1 MTDIDLGSGWRD
13 RLAMER
19 RDVLKV
25 LGGALLAGTVPLS
38 RAVAADG
45 EIVLQNWGGAAEKAV
60 MAAFS
65 DPTKTVTGRTLV
77 VDGSGSM
84 VGKVKAMVEAKHVTV
99 DIMDLPL
106 GDGAQIGQQGLLED
120 IDYSIVDKSKVPP
133 GMTTQWGVASY
144 FFSYIFA
151 VNEKR
156 AKDKIPKTWADFW
169 NVKDFPGK
177 RGLPGYSQGVYE
189 AALLADGVAPDKLY
203 PLDLD
208 RAEREDQGDQAR
220 TRCSGNPARR
230 ARICCGRARSW
241 PASCGGNR
249 AMPSCVRNMK
259 TITWGWDDA
268 DPRRRRPGACPRA
281 IRPAVKAAMEFINLA
296 LDPAGQAKVFEIV
309 GMSPTN
315 FAANALIPAE
325 EQPFNAAAHTEHQ
338 VKLSDDWW
346 AKHADE
352 AESRYVQ
359 AISS

>member
-1 MTDIDLGSGWRD
+1 MTDLNEATGWRD

-25 LGGALLAGTVPLS
+25 LGGAMLAGTLPAA
-38 RAVAADG
+38 RAFAADG

-60 MAAFS
+60 MAAFA

-120 IDYSIVDKSKVPP
+120 IDYTIVDKNKVPP

-169 NVKDFPGK
+169 NTKDFPGK
-177 RGLPGYSQGVYE
+177 RGLPGYSQGSWE
-189 AALLADGVAPDKLY
+189 AALMADGVPPDQLY

-208 RAEREDQGDQAR
+208 RAVRKIKEIKPNAVFWKSGAQSEDLLRQGEV
-220 TRCSGNPARR
+220 T
-230 ARICCGRARSW
+230 
-241 PASCGGNR
+241 ASLMWSNR
-249 AMPSCVRNMK
+249 AMIVRRTMPS
-259 TITWGWDDA
+259 IIWGWDN
-268 DPRRRRPGACPRA
+268 A
-281 IRPAVKAAMEFINLA
+281 ILTASAWSTPKDNPAGRKAAMDFINLA
-296 LDPAGQAKVFEIV
+296 LDPAGQAKVFSIV
-309 GMSPTN
+309 GMSPSN
-315 FAANALIPAE
+315 PAANALIPEAD
-325 EQPFNAAAHTEHQ
+325 QPYNAAAHTEKQ
-338 VKLSDDWW
+338 VKLNDDWW

-352 AESRYVQ
+352 AEAKYVE

>member
-1 MTDIDLGSGWRD
+1 MTDFNLVSGWRD

-25 LGGALLAGTVPLS
+25 LGGALLAGAVPLS
-38 RAVAADG
+38 RAAAADG
-45 EIVLQNWGGAAEKAV
+45 EIVLQNWGGAAEKAIL
-60 MAAFS
+60 AAFS
-65 DPTKTVTGRTLV
+65 DPTKAVTGRTLV

-106 GDGAQIGQQGLLED
+106 GDGTQIGQQGLLED
-120 IDYSIVDKSKVPP
+120 IDYSIVDKTKVPP

-208 RAEREDQGDQAR
+208 RAIAKIKQIKPDAVFWKSGAQSEDLLRQGEVM
-220 TRCSGNPARR
+220 
-230 ARICCGRARSW
+230 
-241 PASCGGNR
+241 ASLMWSNR
-249 AMPSCVRNMK
+249 AMIVRRNLK
-259 TITWGWDDA
+259 TISWGWDN
-268 DPRRRRPGACPRA
+268 A
-281 IRPAVKAAMEFINLA
+281 ILTASAWSTPKNNPAGRKAAMEFINLA
-296 LDPAGQAKVFEIV
+296 LDPAGQAKVFDIV
-309 GMSPTN
+309 GMSPSN
-315 FAANALIPAE
+315 PAANALIPAE
-325 EQPFNAAAHTEHQ
+325 DQPYNAAAHTEKQ
-338 VKLSDDWW
+338 VKLSDEWW